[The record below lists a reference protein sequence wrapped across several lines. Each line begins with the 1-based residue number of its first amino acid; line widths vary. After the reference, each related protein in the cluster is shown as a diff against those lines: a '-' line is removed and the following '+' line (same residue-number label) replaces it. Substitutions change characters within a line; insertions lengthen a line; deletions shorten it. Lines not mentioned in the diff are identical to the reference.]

1 VGSVDYIK
9 KKFGAGY
16 NLIIQSRFFHEKEPR
31 ISFFRS
37 TREKLES
44 QTFEIMS
51 KIHSITPE
59 AYQFD
64 DSGANLLKCVLPF
77 TEQHKFAE
85 LFSELEKLPD
95 IQVD

>member
-1 VGSVDYIK
+1 
-9 KKFGAGY
+9 
-16 NLIIQSRFFHEKEPR
+16 
-31 ISFFRS
+31 
-37 TREKLES
+37 
-44 QTFEIMS
+44 MS